1 MSYIGTPPA
10 RRILS
15 SSDIAQGAVT
25 LDDINFTDVP
35 ANMDITGVID
45 KHTMRLADGVT
56 ITGDVTISEDLVL
69 AKLSDDG
76 DAITMTPDSTTRTIT
91 GSGSIQA
98 ATVAQTPQPTQT
110 YAVGTT
116 LTGLTGVI
124 GSEVTGGAGLDGA
137 QTSVADGSI
146 TLAKMAADSV
156 DSDQYVN
163 GSIDTDHIGDD
174 QVTLA
179 KMATG
184 TDGQIITYDVSGN
197 PVAVGPGTDGQVL
210 TSTGA
215 GSPPAFEDAAA
226 ACGGVGAAGWTED
239 GWRFITSTSYDYEAH
254 NGGHAT
260 GAHMGD
266 FDRQQHKGSNI
277 TESAGEITMA
287 TAGLYAVSCLLIE
300 DHSASYELTGHL
312 IHTDVSNSNTEIWY
326 EPPIFADKGSNMS
339 SLGHFTWFVNVGAGD
354 KVHMRLRGYLT
365 GNWCGSGS
373 PSSCF
378 QGCRVG

>member
-137 QTSVADGSI
+137 QTSVEDGSI
-146 TLAKMAADSV
+146 
-156 DSDQYVN
+156 
-163 GSIDTDHIGDD
+163 
-174 QVTLA
+174 TLA